1 MSSNEAEYEGSD
13 VDNYLFYDLLVII
26 KTPMDPSEPSALLS
40 SFRPSSFSFFHKQ
53 RFSLLFFGL
62 FFCLTNI

>member
-1 MSSNEAEYEGSD
+1 MGSGEEFEGSD

-40 SFRPSSFSFFHKQ
+40 CFLPSSFSFFHTD
-53 RFSLLFFGL
+53 FLYCFLVYFFA
-62 FFCLTNI
+62 